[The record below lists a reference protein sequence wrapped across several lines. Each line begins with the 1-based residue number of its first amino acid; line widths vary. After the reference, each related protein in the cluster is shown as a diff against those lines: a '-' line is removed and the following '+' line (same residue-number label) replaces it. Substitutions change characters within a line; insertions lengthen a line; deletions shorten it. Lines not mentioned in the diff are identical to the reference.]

1 MLSRRH
7 LRIKVMQALYAYNQA
22 DADNIPL
29 FERELLKSIYKTEE
43 LFVYFISA
51 LLELRQFAE
60 KTLNEAKAKR
70 LPTKEDLD
78 PNLKFANNRFLLQI
92 ENNEGMKKAL
102 NTFKIHWVEYEELI
116 KKLYLKMRSSDSFKE
131 YMSTGEGSF
140 EEDREYAIKIYKA
153 HIADEELILH
163 RFEEINIHWSDDWYF
178 INGYVLNH
186 LKEIKESDSPEKSL
200 PNLFKDEDDDLDFVK
215 ALFRKTIINNDEYQS
230 TIIKQAKNWEED
242 RIAMMDFL
250 LMKMAICELEEFPTV
265 PIKVT
270 LNEYIELSKN
280 YSTPKS
286 KLFINGIL
294 DKLIPQLKAEGK
306 INKTGRGLKE

>member
-1 MLSRRH
+1 MRKSVTTLNTARRTCFCVTIIGCH
-7 LRIKVMQALYAYNQA
+7 PAPNHKFRFDIDNQA
-22 DADNIPL
+22 D
-29 FERELLKSIYKTEE
+29 
-43 LFVYFISA
+43 
-51 LLELRQFAE
+51 
-60 KTLNEAKAKR
+60 
-70 LPTKEDLD
+70 
-78 PNLKFANNRFLLQI
+78 
-92 ENNEGMKKAL
+92 
-102 NTFKIHWVEYEELI
+102 
-116 KKLYLKMRSSDSFKE
+116 
-131 YMSTGEGSF
+131 
-140 EEDREYAIKIYKA
+140 
-153 HIADEELILH
+153 
-163 RFEEINIHWSDDWYF
+163 
-178 INGYVLNH
+178 

-200 PNLFKDEDDDLDFVK
+200 PALFKDEDDDLDFVK
-215 ALFRKTIINNDEYQS
+215 GLFRKTIINNDEYQN

-306 INKTGRGLKE
+306 INKSGRGLKE

>member
-29 FERELLKSIYKTEE
+29 YEKELLKSIYKTEE
-43 LFVYFISA
+43 LFIYFISA
-51 LLELRQFAE
+51 LLEIRQFAE

-78 PNLKFANNRFLLQI
+78 PNLKFANNRFLLHI

-102 NTFKIHWVEYEELI
+102 NTFKINWVEYEELI
-116 KKLYLKMRSSDSFKE
+116 KKLYLKMKASDSFKE

-140 EEDREYAIKIYKA
+140 EEDREYIIKVYKA
-153 HIADEELILH
+153 YIADEELILH

-178 INGYVLNH
+178 INGYVLNY

-200 PNLFKDEDDDLDFVK
+200 PSLFKDEDDDLDFVK
-215 ALFRKTIINNDEYQS
+215 GLFRKTIINNDEYQN

-306 INKTGRGLKE
+306 INKSGRGLKE